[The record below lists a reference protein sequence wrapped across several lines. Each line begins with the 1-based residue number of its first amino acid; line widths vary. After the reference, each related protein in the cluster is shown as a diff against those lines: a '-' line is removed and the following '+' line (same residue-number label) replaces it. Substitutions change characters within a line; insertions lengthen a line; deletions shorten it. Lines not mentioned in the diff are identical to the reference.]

1 MASPENE
8 RVSPP
13 ELGRLRTAHVVFF
26 DIVGYSKLTTD
37 AQSGAVR
44 QLESMVRELPGYA
57 EGLAANELISIP
69 TGDGMAIACFGDPT
83 VPVRFARDLA
93 SRVRREAPF
102 ALRIGLHNGP
112 VYCSPDI
119 NANMNVAG
127 GGINIA
133 QRIMDCGDG
142 GHILLSQSVADTLLQ
157 LNQWKDAVQDL
168 GECEVKHGLRLRIFN
183 LSTPEFGNA
192 NLPTRLLQ
200 STKAP
205 DLTLVGKDLSGND
218 PAPTFGSL
226 PPPEPP
232 PSEAGF
238 AIRTVLQYRLL
249 EKLGAGGMGE
259 VYKARDTRL
268 NRFVAMK
275 VLPAGMAADPE
286 RRRRFV
292 HEAQAASA
300 LNHPNIITIYDIV
313 NDGDTQYMVVEYVD
327 GKTLLEL
334 TPKDGLPVP
343 QAIQYASQMVEAL
356 GAAHAAVIVHR
367 DLKPANVMVTGTGL
381 VKLLDFGL
389 AKLVV
394 GKAWEV
400 GEAGDYNLTVTAI
413 EAPLTIEGSVM
424 GTVNYMSPEQAEGK
438 KVDARSD
445 IFSFGAVFYEM
456 LTGRRAFRGGS
467 TLSTLTAVLR
477 DDVQPIVELKP
488 DVPLDLERIVQTCLR
503 KDPAQRYQSMR
514 EIYAALAPLRRLTGP
529 LYGGLSLTASSALDD
544 APTVRTPIG
553 LVPPRP
559 QPSGSRASKAMAV
572 GIACFLVLAAAGGGA
587 YWWMNR
593 PSQPASA
600 PATSTPG
607 TAATVAPAAPVVKA
621 PPPTPAPPPA
631 PVTVPVVLGDAL
643 PIRLI
648 LAEDVPHDAAEG
660 DPVRFTV
667 SHAVR
672 VDDTVV
678 IPKGAEATGFIVD
691 GAKKKIF
698 GIGGKMTF
706 RLKSV
711 AAVNGQRV
719 TIRATPD
726 GKSSKRQLKPATA
739 GAEYVGYTDGSNTV
753 TVKR

>member
-8 RVSPP
+8 RVTPP

-57 EGLAANELISIP
+57 EGLAADELISIP

-83 VPVRFARDLA
+83 VPVSFARDLA
-93 SRVRREAPF
+93 GRVRREAPF

-112 VYCSPDI
+112 VYRSPDI

-127 GGINIA
+127 GGIDIA

-192 NLPTRLLQ
+192 NLPTRIIQ
-200 STKAP
+200 TTS
-205 DLTLVGKDLSGND
+205 NE
-218 PAPTFGSL
+218 PAPTFASR
-226 PPPEPP
+226 PETPGVSAGI
-232 PSEAGF
+232 PSELGF

-327 GKTLLEL
+327 GRTLLEL

-356 GAAHAAVIVHR
+356 GAAHAAGIVHR
-367 DLKPANVMVTGTGL
+367 DLKPANVMVTGAGL

-389 AKLVV
+389 AKVVV
-394 GKAWEV
+394 GEAAEV

-413 EAPLTIEGSVM
+413 DAPLTIEGSVM

-445 IFSFGAVFYEM
+445 IFSFGAVLYEM
-456 LTGRRAFRGGS
+456 LTGRRAFRGAS
-467 TLSTLTAVLR
+467 AVSTLTAVLR
-477 DDVQPIVELKP
+477 DDIQPIVELKP

-514 EIYAALAPLRRLTGP
+514 EIYAALAPLKRLTGP
-529 LYGGLSLTASSALDD
+529 LYGGLSLTDSGVLDD

-559 QPSGSRASKAMAV
+559 HASAPRASKAMAF
-572 GIACFLVLAAAGGGA
+572 GIASFLVLAAAGGGA
-587 YWWMNR
+587 FWWMNR
-593 PSQPASA
+593 PPQPAGE

-607 TAATVAPAAPVVKA
+607 TPVAKA
-621 PPPTPAPPPA
+621 PLPAPPPA
-631 PVTVPVVLGDAL
+631 PITVPVVLGDAL
-643 PIRLI
+643 PIRLR
-648 LAEDVPHDAAEG
+648 LAEDIPHDAAEG

-678 IPKGAEATGFIVD
+678 ILKGAEATGFIVD
-691 GAKKKIF
+691 GAKKRIF

-706 RLKSV
+706 RLASV
-711 AAVNGQRV
+711 AAVNGQEV

-726 GKSSKRQLKPATA
+726 GKSPKRQLKPAKA

-753 TVKR
+753 TVKK